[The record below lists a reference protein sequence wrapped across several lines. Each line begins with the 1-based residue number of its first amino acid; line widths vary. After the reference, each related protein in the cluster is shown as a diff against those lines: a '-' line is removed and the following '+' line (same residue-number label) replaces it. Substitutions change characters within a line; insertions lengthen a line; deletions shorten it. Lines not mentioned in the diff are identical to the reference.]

1 MRKVKASLPPLVLAL
16 LLLLSCISLSA
27 PRRPQA
33 AVSPCET
40 TTAAESRAECVIEV
54 STRRFLLEK
63 DADVRLPMAS
73 TTKILTALIILEDCA
88 LNERVEVPPEA
99 ELAGGSSVYLR
110 KGEMHTVEE
119 LLYGLMLRSGNDCA
133 VSLAVHRSGSV
144 QKFAALM
151 NIRAAELGAE
161 HSRFANPHGL
171 PAEGHYTTA
180 RDLALIAA
188 AAMENETFR
197 KIVSTQF
204 YPEGGWRNKNKL
216 LTRLEGACGVK
227 TGYSKEAGR
236 CLVGAAE
243 REGRL
248 LVSVVLNS
256 PQMYERTEELLNE
269 AFSRLEV
276 DARP

>member
-1 MRKVKASLPPLVLAL
+1 MQRVKARLFPLVLVL
-16 LLLLSCISLSA
+16 LLLASCISLPA
-27 PRRPQA
+27 PRRSQA
-33 AVSPCET
+33 AVSLCET
-40 TTAAESRAECVIEV
+40 TPAAESRAECVIEV

-63 DADVRLPMAS
+63 DADVPLPMAS

-88 LNERVEVPPEA
+88 IDERVEVPPEA

-110 KGEMHTVEE
+110 KGETHMVEE

-151 NIRAAELGAE
+151 NIQAAELGAE

-188 AAMENETFR
+188 GAMENETFR

-216 LTRLEGACGVK
+216 LTRFEGACGVK
-227 TGYSKEAGR
+227 TGFTKEAGR

-269 AFSRLEV
+269 AFSRTEV
-276 DARP
+276 GA

>member
-1 MRKVKASLPPLVLAL
+1 MQRAKARLLPL
-16 LLLLSCISLSA
+16 LFACLFPAICLSPSA
-27 PRRPQA
+27 PTAEA
-33 AVSPCET
+33 AAIT
-40 TTAAESRAECVIEV
+40 ESKAECVIEV
-54 STRRFLLEK
+54 ASRRFLFEK
-63 DADVRLPMAS
+63 DADIPLPMAS
-73 TTKILTALIILEDCA
+73 TTKILTALIILEDCSLDEA
-88 LNERVEVPPEA
+88 VTVPPEA
-99 ELAGGSSVYLR
+99 ERAGGSSVYLSM
-110 KGEMHTVEE
+110 GETKTVEE

-171 PAEGHYTTA
+171 PAKEHDTTA
-180 RDLALIAA
+180 RDLALITA

-197 KIVSTQF
+197 KIVSAQW
-204 YPEGGWRNKNKL
+204 YPQSGWRNKNKL
-216 LTRLEGACGVK
+216 LARFEGACGVK
-227 TGYSKEAGR
+227 TGFTKEAGR

-256 PQMYERTEELLNE
+256 PQMYERTEQLLTS
-269 AFSRLEV
+269 AFSRLKV
-276 DARP
+276 DDCP